1 MLTPITFVSKDHQM
15 KADYQIDSDV
25 EEVFMPGA
33 GSKILNYKD
42 LKRID
47 GSQGQYGQGIP

>member
-1 MLTPITFVSKDHQM
+1 MLTPITFVSKDQQM

-25 EEVFMPGA
+25 EEVFAPGA

-47 GSQGQYGQGIP
+47 GV

>member
-47 GSQGQYGQGIP
+47 GGQA